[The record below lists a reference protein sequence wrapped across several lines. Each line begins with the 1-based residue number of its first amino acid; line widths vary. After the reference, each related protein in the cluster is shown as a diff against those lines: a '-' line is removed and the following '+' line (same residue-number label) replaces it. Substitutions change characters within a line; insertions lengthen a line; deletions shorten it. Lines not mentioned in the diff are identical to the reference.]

1 MPQSV
6 PERVTAEELLQLPL
20 FADESPE
27 AVEWIAS
34 QMEVRRFEAGEV
46 FVREGD
52 PATEFHGHP
61 RG

>member
-1 MPQSV
+1 MSQSV

-27 AVEWIAS
+27 AVDWIS
-34 QMEVRRFEAGEV
+34 NQMEVRRFEAGDV

-52 PATEFHGHP
+52 PATEFYVLLG
-61 RG
+61 G